1 MINCAENWRRIDRG
15 GFPGPDHPY
24 TKIKKLLKA
33 NGFREQFCGDIFG
46 NGEVS
51 TNFFN
56 ESDEVIHLSYEPMA
70 DDERLEYIKGDA
82 DKDG

>member
-33 NGFREQFCGDIFG
+33 NGFREQ
-46 NGEVS
+46 
-51 TNFFN
+51 
-56 ESDEVIHLSYEPMA
+56 
-70 DDERLEYIKGDA
+70 
-82 DKDG
+82 